1 MDPLVKIMGAV
12 DLIAAFVLLTQHFSN
27 MILLIVAIVLL
38 VKGVISLV
46 S

>member
-27 MILLIVAIVLL
+27 PILLIVAIVLVL
-38 VKGVISLV
+38 KGVVSLL